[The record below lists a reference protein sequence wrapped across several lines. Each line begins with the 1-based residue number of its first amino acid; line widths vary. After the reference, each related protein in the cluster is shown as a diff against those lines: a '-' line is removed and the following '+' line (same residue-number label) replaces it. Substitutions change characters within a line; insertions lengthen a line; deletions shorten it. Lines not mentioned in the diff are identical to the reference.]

1 MARTPT
7 SSTSSRAERGFTL
20 IELVVV
26 LALLALAYGLAAPA
40 LTRAV
45 AGGELR
51 GAAREL
57 ALALN
62 QARSGAVVGGVP
74 WRFTVD
80 GLAGN
85 YGTGLSRHAI
95 PFGMTISAAVPE
107 ALRATAHVAAIDFF
121 PEGSST
127 GGRVTLTTRE
137 GVRAAV
143 SVDWLTGRVRAE

>member
-7 SSTSSRAERGFTL
+7 SSTNSRAERGFTL
-20 IELVVV
+20 VELMVV

-40 LTRAV
+40 FTRAV
-45 AGGELR
+45 AGSELR

-62 QARSGAVVGGVP
+62 RARADAVVGGGP
-74 WRFTVD
+74 RRLTVD
-80 GLAGN
+80 GLAGT
-85 YGTGLSRHAI
+85 YGTGLARHAI

-107 ALRATAHVAAIDFF
+107 ALRSTAHVAAIDFF
-121 PEGSST
+121 PDGGST

-137 GVRAAV
+137 GARAAV
-143 SVDWLTGRVRAE
+143 AVDWLTGRVRAE